1 LGALVS
7 APPDPILERRAR
19 IRRVVRI
26 AQRAGYAAMGLAI
39 VIFAVGA
46 SSGFPNWSVVVTV
59 TALVVSICVLPV
71 PIVLGYG
78 LRAAER
84 EDAAR
89 ARRPT
94 DHSTE

>member
-1 LGALVS
+1 VN
-7 APPDPILERRAR
+7 APSDPIVARRAR
-19 IRRVVRI
+19 IRRVVQI
-26 AQRAGYAAMGLAI
+26 AQRLGYAALGLA
-39 VIFAVGA
+39 VVLFAVGA
-46 SSGFPNWSVVVTV
+46 SDGFPNWSVVGTV

-89 ARRPT
+89 SRPRS
-94 DHSTE
+94 DGAAQ

>member
-1 LGALVS
+1 VN
-7 APPDPILERRAR
+7 APSDPIVARRAR
-19 IRRVVRI
+19 IRRVVQI
-26 AQRAGYAAMGLAI
+26 AQRLGYSALGLA
-39 VIFAVGA
+39 VVLFAVGA
-46 SSGFPNWSVVVTV
+46 SDGFPGWSVVGTV

-89 ARRPT
+89 SRPRS
-94 DHSTE
+94 DGAVQ

>member
-1 LGALVS
+1 
-7 APPDPILERRAR
+7 
-19 IRRVVRI
+19 
-26 AQRAGYAAMGLAI
+26 MGIAI
-39 VIFAVGA
+39 VTFIVGA
-46 SSGFPNWSVVVTV
+46 STGFPGWSVVATV

-89 ARRPT
+89 ARQPNRPR
-94 DHSTE
+94 

>member
-1 LGALVS
+1 MAL
-7 APPDPILERRAR
+7 A
-19 IRRVVRI
+19 VVVF
-26 AQRAGYAAMGLAI
+26 
-39 VIFAVGA
+39 VIGA
-46 SSGFPNWSVVVTV
+46 SIGFPGWSVVVTV

-89 ARRPT
+89 AHRRSGHPG
-94 DHSTE
+94 E